1 MYVYIAQLNN
11 KSAISELETTL
22 LDKTLLYY
30 M

>member
-11 KSAISELETTL
+11 KSVISELEMTL